1 MKNILLITAVFLALP
16 SAALAKGPSAAAI
29 TGPGLDEPLLVTGL
43 GDESSLVGQMGFFP
57 ATFGQTPDPMLPSR
71 PKGDLGPRYAVRY
84 TVPGPTNTNS
94 VVRQDLYPYAEGG
107 PVLYMKPGQPFF
119 ETQRTRG
126 GWFRA
131 SADLTKTLVRLGLPT
146 AVSAGESSRK
156 GSIAGIA
163 AGAFAAGMA
172 GLVLVR
178 RRRRS

>member
-1 MKNILLITAVFLALP
+1 MKTLLLIAVVLALP
-16 SAALAKGPSAAAI
+16 VAAQAKGPSAASI
-29 TGPGLDEPLLVTGL
+29 SGPGLSDPLLVTGL
-43 GDESSLVGQMGFFP
+43 GDESGLVGQMGFFP
-57 ATFGQTPDPMLPSR
+57 ATFGQSPDPMLASR
-71 PKGDLGPRYAVRY
+71 PAGDLGPRYTVRY
-84 TVPGPTNTNS
+84 TVPGPNNTNS

-131 SADLTKTLVRLGLPT
+131 NADLTRTLVRLGLPKAEPT
-146 AVSAGESSRK
+146 AGTSRK